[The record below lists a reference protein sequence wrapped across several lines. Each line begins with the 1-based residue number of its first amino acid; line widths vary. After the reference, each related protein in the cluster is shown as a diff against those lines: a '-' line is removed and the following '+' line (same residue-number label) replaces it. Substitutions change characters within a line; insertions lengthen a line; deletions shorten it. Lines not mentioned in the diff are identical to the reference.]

1 VLRQKDENKNENEKT
16 ITETEIE
23 TETSKF
29 FNDFQTIL
37 LGKQNNEILET
48 GLLTF

>member
-1 VLRQKDENKNENEKT
+1 MKNEKK

-23 TETSKF
+23 TKISELLR
-29 FNDFQTIL
+29 DFQTIL

>member
-1 VLRQKDENKNENEKT
+1 MKNEKK

-23 TETSKF
+23 TKTSELLR
-29 FNDFQTIL
+29 DFQTIL